1 MKGKGYGVLRHFIF
15 GAGVFC
21 HVDSARPLRPHS
33 RQQKKKID
41 YINNTL
47 ENVLPAELEI
57 SFFKRYI
64 KRASTRFN
72 KILANLA
79 PKNKN
84 SSAKSKSNYAKLERM
99 LRLAGVFITPQEFNF
114 IKILAAVL
122 LTALCALLTLLTKME
137 GAYEALIILGGL
149 ILGLIG
155 PTFYLRFKLKSNQ
168 QRIRDQVPD
177 ALDLLGVCLEAG
189 LGFDI
194 ALLKISEK
202 LHGPFIDELLIVHR
216 EIIMG
221 RTRRD
226 ALQNLA
232 NNTEIPELKTFVAA
246 LVQAEQLGIPIINV
260 MRIQSKQLRATRS
273 QIAREKGLK
282 APVKMMI
289 PMVFFVF
296 PVILIILLGP
306 TLMNIMEVFGG

>member
-1 MKGKGYGVLRHFIF
+1 MSAAIVIIGVAL
-15 GAGVFC
+15 VW
-21 HVDSARPLRPHS
+21 
-33 RQQKKKID
+33 
-41 YINNTL
+41 
-47 ENVLPAELEI
+47 
-57 SFFKRYI
+57 FFKR
-64 KRASTRFN
+64 KGWG
-72 KILANLA
+72 
-79 PKNKN
+79 
-84 SSAKSKSNYAKLERM
+84 SK
-99 LRLAGVFITPQEFNF
+99 RLAALAMLA
-114 IKILAAVL
+114 LAAVL

>member
-1 MKGKGYGVLRHFIF
+1 MEFFVISFSALVFFVTSILLGHYGRI
-15 GAGVFC
+15 A
-21 HVDSARPLRPHS
+21 DNK
-33 RQQKKKID
+33 KKKID